1 MVFWKTLVLHSAS
14 QSIGLSEVWNCH
26 LCNSTGTR
34 ISRIRLPPVSLV
46 FLPQYPAKLR
56 GNEESAQVKQLSR
69 WNLWIKFPQKIAV
82 SCNVA
87 RLPTCYYYG
96 IFSLGSVG
104 WAVNGGFDLDQVTSS
119 FMAIWDSGRSFSI
132 LWHILQYLYK
142 WMFPSHLQF
151 NALPSQ
157 VFKMGSLTRSMCGDD
172 PTTYE
177 DMVSN
182 HGVLRNKQPS
192 FQEDLQLCWTHYLR
206 QHSGAKPWKNNS
218 RKWKQLQATKI
229 VWTWFEG
236 STPSRSIL
244 NKNCYY
250 VYLFVSFSLL
260 CFGCVIHSFCSSFLV
275 FFCCLL
281 SSSQLLVWLS

>member
-1 MVFWKTLVLHSAS
+1 MVASWQKVQKYGPVTAGRPSGGQERSQKSSLTFQVSAVASEDWKLVPGAWLLSCKQRRGMVFWKTLVLHSAS
-14 QSIGLSEVWNCH
+14 QSIGLSEVWSCH

-69 WNLWIKFPQKIAV
+69 WNLWIKLPQKIAV

-104 WAVNGGFDLDQVTSS
+104 WAVNGGFYLDQVTSS

-192 FQEDLQLCWTHYLR
+192 FQEDLQLCWTHYLW
-206 QHSGAKPWKNNS
+206 QHSGAKPSLGKTILENGSNF
-218 RKWKQLQATKI
+218 KQ
-229 VWTWFEG
+229 
-236 STPSRSIL
+236 PR
-244 NKNCYY
+244 
-250 VYLFVSFSLL
+250 
-260 CFGCVIHSFCSSFLV
+260 
-275 FFCCLL
+275 
-281 SSSQLLVWLS
+281 

>member
-1 MVFWKTLVLHSAS
+1 ML
-14 QSIGLSEVWNCH
+14 
-26 LCNSTGTR
+26 
-34 ISRIRLPPVSLV
+34 
-46 FLPQYPAKLR
+46 
-56 GNEESAQVKQLSR
+56 
-69 WNLWIKFPQKIAV
+69 PQKIAV

-87 RLPTCYYYG
+87 RLPTCYYDG
-96 IFSLGSVG
+96 IFSLGLVG

-142 WMFPSHLQF
+142 WMFPSHPQF

-157 VFKMGSLTRSMCGDD
+157 VFKMGSLTRSMCGDG

-182 HGVLRNKQPS
+182 HGVLRNKQQS
-192 FQEDLQLCWTHYLR
+192 FQEDLQLCWTHYLW
-206 QHSGAKPWKNNS
+206 QHSGAKPWKSYS

-236 STPSRSIL
+236 STPSRFIL
-244 NKNCYY
+244 NNNCYY

-260 CFGCVIHSFCSSFLV
+260 CFGCLIHSFRSSFLV

-281 SSSQLLVWLS
+281 SYSQLLVRLS